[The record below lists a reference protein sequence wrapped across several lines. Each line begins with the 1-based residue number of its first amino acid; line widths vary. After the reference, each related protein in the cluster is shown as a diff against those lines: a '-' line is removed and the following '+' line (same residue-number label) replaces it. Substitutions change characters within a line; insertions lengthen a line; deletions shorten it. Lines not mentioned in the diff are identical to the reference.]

1 MYNINKHVK
10 KEENNTVERE
20 RERERERENKP
31 SEERLIKFDGDR

>member
-20 RERERERENKP
+20 RERERENKP